1 MAGLEV
7 RDRVVLAQAVLPGQA
22 VASVAVAVAPTPP
35 ALAAAALLRREVA
48 GLAPLAAKPDSVASA
63 VDADGLVPFRM
74 EAQKARIPP
83 EPFRA
88 RSLNADVPVGEI
100 VRVQDSLSE
109 EPMLAEAVF
118 GHAVAVLQAGH
129 ALSPVPG

>member
-35 ALAAAALLRREVA
+35 ALAAALLRREVA